1 MTLKRRDEAD
11 GGVVPMP
18 VPYDPRWPAIFDVER
33 IRLEAALRDWLT
45 GGIHHVGSTAVPG
58 IPAKPVIDMVAGVGD
73 LSDADSAGPALVRLG
88 YTRAVHRV
96 DAALFNKSTGGVHTY
111 HLHLTV
117 PGSELWRERLA
128 FRDALRADR
137 ALVAEYAELKHR
149 LVAETGGGP
158 YSAAGKRDF
167 VRGVLAS
174 AGVELVD
181 GLYAE
186 RNAESG
192 PSLSR

>member
-1 MTLKRRDEAD
+1 MS
-11 GGVVPMP
+11 VVPMP
-18 VPYDPRWPAIFDVER
+18 VPYDPRWPALFDAER
-33 IRLEAALRDWLT
+33 IRLEAVLRDWLI

-58 IPAKPVIDMVAGVGD
+58 MPAKPVIDMVAGVRD
-73 LSDADSAGPALVRLG
+73 LSDADLAEPALVRLG
-88 YTRAVHRV
+88 YERAVHRV
-96 DAALFNKSTGGVHTY
+96 DAVLFNKTAGGVHTH

-117 PGSELWRERLA
+117 PASELWRERLA

-149 LVAETGGGP
+149 LMVEAGGGP

-167 VRGVLAS
+167 VRGILAR

-181 GLYAE
+181 GLYAD
-186 RNAESG
+186 RDADSG
-192 PSLSR
+192 PPVSS

>member
-1 MTLKRRDEAD
+1 MRLMSVIPA
-11 GGVVPMP
+11 P
-18 VPYDPRWPAIFDVER
+18 VLYDPRWPALFDAER
-33 IRLEAALRDWLT
+33 VRLEDVLRDRLV

-58 IPAKPVIDMVAGVGD
+58 MPAKPVIDMVAGVRD
-73 LSDADSAGPALVRLG
+73 LSDADPAEAALARLG
-88 YTRAVHRV
+88 YERAIHRV
-96 DAALFNKSTGGVHTY
+96 DAVLFNKAVGGVHTH

-128 FRDALRADR
+128 FRDALRTDP

-149 LVAETGGGP
+149 LVAEAGGGP

-167 VRGVLAS
+167 VRRVLAD

-181 GLYAE
+181 GLYAD
-186 RNAESG
+186 RDTDSG
-192 PSLSR
+192 PPVSR